1 MNGRL
6 ERILV
11 LSIWDEIWSLGEGCG
26 VPDEIHFINRL
37 TERGVKID
45 FLIPEPLHG
54 GVPYRRDGLE
64 YHFYPN
70 IFRSYSH
77 LPGPA
82 RRILQS
88 ARFSTT
94 TIPVLRKLVEKTGP
108 DLILGYSSHPM
119 KAVSRVGHEKKIPT
133 AAKLFGVM
141 YLNHRHLPWWK
152 YWWYNYEQ
160 ILSLRNDI
168 GHYLVLNDGTQGD
181 KALASYGVDPA
192 KITFLPNGMNMG
204 WSDLDVDVNEARK
217 EFGLPEDKTLLVTFS
232 RLVKSKR
239 VDLFLDAAAA
249 IDPSLLEGTAIVIG
263 GDGPDRRSLER
274 KAEDLGLSSRV
285 YFPGPVKYDLVPR
298 LLKSCDIFVGTNELT
313 NMSMP
318 PCEALLC
325 GVPVVAFDIAGTSEA
340 VIDGRTGLL
349 APAGD
354 IPALTS
360 AIETLLKD
368 PEQRKRLGDNA
379 RSFAVE
385 NFMSWEDRVLNE
397 LKLFESLVTI
407 DDK

>member
-26 VPDEIHFINRL
+26 VPDEMHFIDRL

-45 FLIPEPLHG
+45 YLIPEPAHG
-54 GVPYRRDGLE
+54 GVPYERDGLE

-70 IFRSYSH
+70 VFLSYSR

-82 RRILQS
+82 RRVLQS
-88 ARFSTT
+88 ARYSANI
-94 TIPVLRKLVEKTGP
+94 IPVLRRLVESTGP
-108 DLILGYSSHPM
+108 DLILGYSNYTL
-119 KAVSRVGHEKKIPT
+119 KAVSRVGREKNIPT

-160 ILSLRNDI
+160 ILSLRSDI
-168 GHYLVLNDGTQGD
+168 DHYLVLNDGTQGD
-181 KALASYGVDPA
+181 EALASYGVDA
-192 KITFLPNGMNMG
+192 SKITFLPNGMNME
-204 WSDLDVDVNEARK
+204 WADLDVDVKEARK

-232 RLVKSKR
+232 RLVRSKR
-239 VDLFLDAAAA
+239 VDLFLTAAAA
-249 IDPSLLEGTAIVIG
+249 IDPSLLEDTAIVIG
-263 GDGPDRRSLER
+263 GDGPDRQSLE
-274 KAEDLGLSSRV
+274 KMAEELGLSSSV
-285 YFPGPVKYDLVPR
+285 YFPGAVRYDHIPR
-298 LLKSCDIFVGTNELT
+298 LLKACDIFVGTNELT

-340 VIDGRTGLL
+340 VINDRTGLL

-368 PEQRKRLGDNA
+368 PEYRKKLGDNA
-379 RSFAVE
+379 RSFATE
-385 NFMSWEDRVLNE
+385 NFMSWEDRILSE
-397 LKLFESLVTI
+397 MRLFESLVAE
-407 DDK
+407 